1 VATFDVAHQGVRLDA
16 AAVVGADLA
25 ADGRLEFVAGDREAA
40 LAALDRG
47 GATVLPRALAERIG
61 LAVGDV
67 MALPAA
73 GGAARKLEVVGIVD
87 RAFPGTAGETLLV
100 GWRDA
105 EAALGVAGADFFA
118 VRLAA
123 DAPDAARG
131 AIESV
136 ARQNALEPA
145 GLEQVQGAVSSE
157 LGRVFAL
164 FDALALVAVVVGAL
178 GIVNALTM
186 SVVERVREIGM
197 LRAAGMTRR
206 QVGRMVVVEAGIV
219 GLVGAVLGG
228 ATGLVAGGAMVLLA
242 GGRLDAAFLPP
253 WGALAGCL
261 LLGISMSMA
270 AAYYPARL
278 AGRLSIVRAVQFE

>member
-1 VATFDVAHQGVRLDA
+1 MMTLP
-16 AAVVGADLA
+16 GADGA
-25 ADGRLEFVAGDREAA
+25 GRD
-40 LAALDRG
+40 
-47 GATVLPRALAERIG
+47 
-61 LAVGDV
+61 
-67 MALPAA
+67 
-73 GGAARKLEVVGIVD
+73 LEVVGIVD

-100 GWRDA
+100 GWLDA

-118 VRLAA
+118 VRLSP
-123 DAPDAARG
+123 DAPAGSRRAV
-131 AIESV
+131 ETV

-145 GLEQVQGAVSSE
+145 GLDRVQGAVSAE

-219 GLVGAVLGG
+219 GLVGAALGG
-228 ATGLVAGGAMVLLA
+228 ATGLVAGAAMVLLA

-261 LLGISMSMA
+261 LLGIGMSMA

-278 AGRLSIVRAVQFE
+278 AGRLSIVRAVRFE